1 MLRLRGGEPVYPNP
15 YALTLTV
22 SHRLR
27 DREPVLLLELM
38 DHRRVRLLPRTG

>member
-1 MLRLRGGEPVYPNP
+1 MRIAVIKDSE
-15 YALTLTV
+15 ALAQGIA
-22 SHRLR
+22 HRLR